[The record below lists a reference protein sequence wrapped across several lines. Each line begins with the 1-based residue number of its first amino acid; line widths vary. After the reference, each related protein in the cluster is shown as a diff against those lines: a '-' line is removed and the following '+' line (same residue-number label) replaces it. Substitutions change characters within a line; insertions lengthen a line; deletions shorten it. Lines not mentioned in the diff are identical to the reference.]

1 MSRFAW
7 RETASRRAS
16 RGAGAAHAA
25 AQRRR
30 PAAPRRLGAYGV
42 SHLQSLVSSLG
53 RMARSPVSTLMT
65 MAVIGIALALP
76 TGLHV
81 LLENVQAV
89 SAGWENS
96 ARISLFLQ
104 RDLPE
109 DQVRRLEDRLR
120 AMPGVATVERITPA
134 QALEEF
140 RRLSGFDAALE
151 ALGEN
156 PLPTVLVV
164 EPRLDYSDPG
174 LVEQLLDRARSLAGV
189 ELAQLDMA
197 WVRRLFALM
206 EIGKRGVLVLGA
218 LLALAVLLIVGNTIR
233 LAIENRREEIEVQKL
248 IGATDAFIRRPFLY
262 SGLWHGLGGAL
273 LAWLLVSLSLALLA
287 GPVRRLALL
296 YESDQVLQGMGAGAT
311 LLLLAAGGLLG
322 LAGAWLAVGRHL
334 RRIEP
339 A

>member
-7 RETASRRAS
+7 RETSSRRAS
-16 RGAGAAHAA
+16 RGAGTARAAV
-25 AQRRR
+25 QRRR

-42 SHLQSLVSSLG
+42 SHVQSLLASLG

-65 MAVIGIALALP
+65 VAVIGIALALP

-104 RDLPE
+104 RDLPP
-109 DQVRRLEDRLR
+109 DQVRRLEERLR

-164 EPRLDYSDPG
+164 EPRLDFTDPA
-174 LVEQLLDRARSLAGV
+174 LVEHLLDRARSLEGV

-273 LAWLLVSLSLALLA
+273 CAWLLVSLSLALLA
-287 GPVRRLALL
+287 GPVRRLTLL
-296 YESDQVLQGMGAGAT
+296 YESDQALLGMNAGAT
-311 LLLLAAGGLLG
+311 LLLLAAGALLG